1 MSSAGIAMPMGFF
14 FFFGEFDEFMNTTI
28 LEQDIYEH
36 TPIGRIAGR
45 SNSVTNA
52 LGQLNFRWPQ
62 FNTREPVH
70 NIKVDTTFTLSMTL
84 EALASPRMKLI
95 RSLDGLESTISRNR
109 VSGKLLWNTWL

>member
-1 MSSAGIAMPMGFF
+1 
-14 FFFGEFDEFMNTTI
+14 MNTTI

-62 FNTREPVH
+62 LNTREPVH